1 MNVGCRKLYACEKS
15 PKTQPEGCDY
25 HNFRTFYTVSIL
37 RISQLAG
44 GSTCERLAPCPVK
57 NIYYLLYVGIPH
69 RGDGIFDLRHCR
81 SGGANGA
88 TACRKAAPAYIFIN
102 ACGDGA
108 KRSRGL
114 FPFYLPPL
122 KMPNVLPQGTPALFN
137 LVKVKSLSPLTRLLA
152 GVPVQEFTMPG
163 IFTAKELSGGPAVRH
178 FHVRLP
184 PSPVSVPLSP
194 LCYFVPL
201 SLCSFAPLS
210 CNKYFPR
217 KTHNSSLVKT

>member
-44 GSTCERLAPCPVK
+44 GSTRERLAPLP
-57 NIYYLLYVGIPH
+57 
-69 RGDGIFDLRHCR
+69 LRHHVF
-81 SGGANGA
+81 SNDA
-88 TACRKAAPAYIFIN
+88 ACRKAAPAYIFIN